1 MIKSLFSIEDMRQK
15 YRVYALSSVSVREE
29 KEMDKNFE
37 DLLKELKEIK
47 DGQIEILR
55 KEKEYRNKLYGKKFL
70 VSEFLSVLNDMLPY
84 KDKILSLLNV
94 LTSGSDVRLNDWKL
108 DVDIDKEWGF
118 IARFDDRADKRDRFS
133 FGVYD
138 KSGNYLFKCCYYL
151 REGCENRDEVT
162 VREEWFARIED
173 GKAVDVNAGAVTFST
188 DSFKKVGD
196 FVSDFKSIDFGAFLN
211 KVVEDLIEEQKKIL
225 EED

>member
-1 MIKSLFSIEDMRQK
+1 
-15 YRVYALSSVSVREE
+15 
-29 KEMDKNFE
+29 MDKNF
-37 DLLKELKEIK
+37 DNLLEELKEIK
-47 DGQIEILR
+47 DKQIEVLR
-55 KEKEYRNKLYGKKFL
+55 KEKEYRNKLYDKEFL
-70 VSEFLSVLNDMLPY
+70 VSEFLSVLDDMLSY

-108 DVDIDKEWGF
+108 DVDISKEWGF
-118 IARFDDRADKRDRFS
+118 IACFDGGADKKDRLN

-138 KSGNYLFKCCYYL
+138 RCGNYVFNCCYYL
-151 REGCENRDEVT
+151 REGCENRDEVI
-162 VREEWFARIED
+162 VRGEWFARVKD

-196 FVSDFKSIDFGAFLN
+196 FVSDFKSIDFGVFLN